1 MKTVL
6 IVTLMFAGAPHP
18 TQHVEPMNDLATCE
32 AQAHEFLT
40 HKFVGEVQA
49 KLVFRSAA
57 CALDG
62 RVEGDPA

>member
-6 IVTLMFAGAPHP
+6 IVTLMFAGQPHP
-18 TQHVEPMNDLATCE
+18 QQHVEPMNDLQTCE
-32 AQAHEFLT
+32 TQAHEFLT
-40 HKFVGEVQA
+40 HKFADEVQK

-62 RVEGDPA
+62 RTEGEPA